1 MTILIV
7 NIEDKASLALN
18 EFFDYNGYCYGL
30 TCKRE
35 YSDNKPI
42 DFEDFYEATITMDS
56 LEDIPVV
63 YVSSKDG
70 NYTVLG
76 WYRNATVYNKIQHPS
91 FFLEGN
97 IIARSCDAFLMP
109 SDRNDLV
116 IKCNISDKNYE
127 VIDNFDSRYD
137 ILQDYMT
144 KNSRYN
150 VMERYPFVN
159 VAINPNARKSIDVCM
174 GFCEEYAGRLM
185 NNNCLGIA
193 EIKLLQLY
201 SKQAVAGN
209 VKNTDGFY
217 YLAMADYHLGFVK
230 EAIKAAEKALKLEPE
245 ASDIIALKAQ
255 ILTSMKYYDE
265 AVRLFQNAYEISGD
279 KAYLILKG
287 KTFLM
292 EGYMDKAYAVFEEI
306 EDKELLEDFGVH
318 LKEMDRKWS
327 FSRLKKLNPF
337 KDRFK

>member
-76 WYRNATVYNKIQHPS
+76 WYRNATDYNKIQHPS

-127 VIDNFDSRYD
+127 VIDNLDSR
-137 ILQDYMT
+137 
-144 KNSRYN
+144 
-150 VMERYPFVN
+150 
-159 VAINPNARKSIDVCM
+159 
-174 GFCEEYAGRLM
+174 
-185 NNNCLGIA
+185 
-193 EIKLLQLY
+193 
-201 SKQAVAGN
+201 
-209 VKNTDGFY
+209 
-217 YLAMADYHLGFVK
+217 
-230 EAIKAAEKALKLEPE
+230 
-245 ASDIIALKAQ
+245 
-255 ILTSMKYYDE
+255 
-265 AVRLFQNAYEISGD
+265 
-279 KAYLILKG
+279 
-287 KTFLM
+287 
-292 EGYMDKAYAVFEEI
+292 
-306 EDKELLEDFGVH
+306 
-318 LKEMDRKWS
+318 
-327 FSRLKKLNPF
+327 
-337 KDRFK
+337 

>member
-35 YSDNKPI
+35 YNDNKPI

-56 LEDIPVV
+56 LENIPVV
-63 YVSSKDG
+63 YVTSKDG

-76 WYRNATVYNKIQHPS
+76 WYRSATVYNKMQHPS

-97 IIARSCDAFLMP
+97 VVARASEAFLMP
-109 SDRNDLV
+109 SDKKNLE

-127 VIDNFDSRYD
+127 AIDNFDSRYD
-137 ILQDYMT
+137 ILQDYMA

-150 VMERYPFVN
+150 VMERYSFVN
-159 VAINPNARKSIDVCM
+159 VSINPNARKSIDVCM
-174 GFCEEYAGRLM
+174 
-185 NNNCLGIA
+185 
-193 EIKLLQLY
+193 
-201 SKQAVAGN
+201 KQAVAGN

-217 YLAMADYHLGFVK
+217 YLAMADYHLGFIK
-230 EAIKAAEKALKLEPE
+230 EAIKAVEKALKLEPE